1 MGGGEVRLTVVD
13 TNLKVNRGSDQRME
27 DAFVKQ
33 ELEVIVLQIKTVNRL
48 NPLKA

>member
-13 TNLKVNRGSDQRME
+13 TNLKVNRGSDQRMK
-27 DAFVKQ
+27 DTFVKQ